1 MNGYFRF
8 WTLKMDSLTKKMTT
22 HDVCFSVQVVTDFF
36 LPPYQEGQGKKEL
49 LGLRINSATVYEL
62 GK

>member
-1 MNGYFRF
+1 
-8 WTLKMDSLTKKMTT
+8 MDSLTKKMTT
-22 HDVCFSVQVVTDFF
+22 YDVCFSVQVVTDFF